1 MTAKQPARVVEPS
14 SANTDKRS
22 FKFQNIRTKPK
33 VLIGAFVPLLF
44 LIAVGA
50 IALYNIDKMQQTS
63 KWVDHT
69 RVVLSDSES
78 IVASAVDM
86 ETGMRGFLLAGREE
100 FLDPYKSGEKAVYAG
115 IAKLQATVSD
125 NPGQVARLG
134 EAEKILRDW
143 QTNVTEMQ
151 IQFRRD
157 VGKSKTMNDMADLVG
172 EARGKQ
178 YFDAFRQ
185 IMADFAAEEEALM
198 KQRAA
203 TNVKTVDQT
212 FIIILVATSG
222 AVIIGLIVSW
232 LIGGSIGG
240 PIGRM
245 TGVMRKLAD
254 GDRSVNVQGT
264 DRGDEI
270 GEMARATMVFK
281 ENAIEAE
288 RLREENATRER
299 QAAEE
304 KRADMNRLADE
315 FAASVGGIVQAVSA
329 AATEMQATAESMTGL
344 AESTS
349 EQSTAVAAASEEA
362 AANVQTVA
370 AAAEE
375 LSASVQEISRQVE
388 ESSAIANGAVQ
399 EAGQATNE
407 VRGLVSASQK
417 IGEVVNLI
425 QDIAEQT
432 NLLALNATIEA
443 ARAGDAGKGFA
454 VVASEVKS
462 LANQTAKAT
471 EDISTQIT
479 SIQDATG
486 SAVGVIER
494 ITGTVERINEI
505 ASNISAAVEEQA
517 ASTSEIS
524 RNVQQAAQGTQD
536 VNSNIAMVSSGT
548 QETGAAASQVL
559 SAVGEL
565 AQQAVSLENNVSQ
578 FLQKVREG

>member
-1 MTAKQPARVVEPS
+1 MTARQPARVVEPS
-14 SANTDKRS
+14 SANTVKRS
-22 FKFQNIRTKPK
+22 FKFQNIKTKPK

-69 RVVLSDSES
+69 RVVLSDSAG

-100 FLDPYKSGEKAVYAG
+100 FLDPYKNGEKAVYAE

-212 FIIILVATSG
+212 FIIIFVATSS

-349 EQSTAVAAASEEA
+349 EQSTAVAASEEA

-505 ASNISAAVEEQA
+505 AGNISAAVEQQA